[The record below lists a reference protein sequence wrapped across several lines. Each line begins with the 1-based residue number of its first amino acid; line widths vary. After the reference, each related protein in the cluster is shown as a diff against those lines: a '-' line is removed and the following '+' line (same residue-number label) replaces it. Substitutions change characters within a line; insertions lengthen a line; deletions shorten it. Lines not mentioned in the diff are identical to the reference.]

1 MSSYSLTSS
10 TTNTSTNRDLNVP
23 AVFNDFSSNKYI
35 NASKEFLESNSLIA
49 KISFLL
55 LVILLFIVVLKIGLS
70 VLAWILS
77 PSDKILLLNGMI
89 DASQLV
95 TFDQDPNKSSSYT
108 INRSNNENDGIEF
121 TWSVWLFIKE
131 TGPISTYQNVFHKG
145 NYSFQSNGMN
155 QPNNAPGLYINPDTN
170 NSKKLT
176 VVMNTFNKINEQ
188 LVIENIPLNKW
199 FNVIIRVQ
207 NRVLDVY
214 VNGMIANSLMLNG
227 VVKQNFGNVYLGA
240 NGGFNGF
247 ISNLSYYD
255 YSLGILAIQNIVSNG
270 PNTTMASQSLNSASS
285 LFTDYLSLRWF
296 FYSPVLKD
304 QYNP

>member
-1 MSSYSLTSS
+1 MNSYSLTSS
-10 TTNTSTNRDLNVP
+10 SSNTSSTNKVP
-23 AVFNDFSSNKYI
+23 EIFNDFNSNKYV

-55 LVILLFIVVLKIGLS
+55 LVILLFIILLKVALYIFGWL
-70 VLAWILS
+70 LT
-77 PSDKILLLNGMI
+77 PSSNILLLNGMI
-89 DASQLV
+89 DGSQLV
-95 TFDQDPNKSSSYT
+95 TFTQNPNEANSYT
-108 INRSNNENDGIEF
+108 INRSDNENDGIEF

-131 TGPISTYQNVFHKG
+131 TGPISTYQQVFHKG
-145 NYSFQSNGMN
+145 NYSFQNNGMN

-170 NSKKLT
+170 NTKKLT
-176 VVMNTFNKINEQ
+176 VVMNTFDKINEQ

-207 NRVLDVY
+207 NKVLDVY
-214 VNGMIANSLMLNG
+214 INGMIANSLMLNN
-227 VVKQNFGNVYLGA
+227 VVKQNFGNVYAGA

-247 ISNLSYYD
+247 ISNLTYYD
-255 YSLGILAIQNIVSNG
+255 YSLGILAIQNIISNG
-270 PNTTMASQSLNSASS
+270 PNTSMASQSLSSASS

>member
-10 TTNTSTNRDLNVP
+10 TTNTPTNKDLNGS
-23 AVFNDFSSNKYI
+23 AVFNNFSSNKYV

-49 KISFLL
+49 KISFLF
-55 LVILLFIVVLKIGLS
+55 LVILLFIILLKIGLS

-95 TFDQDPNKSSSYT
+95 TFTQDPNNSSSYT
-108 INRSNNENDGIEF
+108 IYRSNNENDGIEF

-170 NSKKLT
+170 SNKKLT
-176 VVMNTFNKINEQ
+176 VVMNTFDKINEQ

-199 FNVIIRVQ
+199 FNVIIRLQ

-214 VNGMIANSLMLNG
+214 VNGMIANSMKLYS
-227 VVKQNFGNVYLGA
+227 VVKQNFGNVYVAA

-255 YSLGILAIQNIVSNG
+255 YSLGILSIQNIVSNG
-270 PNTTMASQSLNSASS
+270 PNTNMASQSLSSASN

>member
-1 MSSYSLTSS
+1 
-10 TTNTSTNRDLNVP
+10 
-23 AVFNDFSSNKYI
+23 
-35 NASKEFLESNSLIA
+35 
-49 KISFLL
+49 
-55 LVILLFIVVLKIGLS
+55 
-70 VLAWILS
+70 
-77 PSDKILLLNGMI
+77 
-89 DASQLV
+89 
-95 TFDQDPNKSSSYT
+95 
-108 INRSNNENDGIEF
+108 
-121 TWSVWLFIKE
+121 
-131 TGPISTYQNVFHKG
+131 
-145 NYSFQSNGMN
+145 MN

-170 NSKKLT
+170 NTKKLT

-214 VNGMIANSLMLNG
+214 INGMIANSMKLYS
-227 VVKQNFGNVYLGA
+227 VVKQNFGNVYVAA

-255 YSLGILAIQNIVSNG
+255 YSLGILSIQNIVSNG
-270 PNTTMASQSLNSASS
+270 PNTNMASQSLSSASN

-296 FYSPVLKD
+296 FYSPVVKD

>member
-10 TTNTSTNRDLNVP
+10 TTNTSINKDLNSP
-23 AVFNDFSSNKYI
+23 AVFNNFSSNKYV

-55 LVILLFIVVLKIGLS
+55 LVILLFIILLKIGLS
-70 VLAWILS
+70 LLAWILS

-95 TFDQDPNKSSSYT
+95 TFTQDPNNSTSYT

-170 NSKKLT
+170 TSKKLT
-176 VVMNTFNKINEQ
+176 VVMNTFDKINEQ

-214 VNGMIANSLMLNG
+214 INGMIANSMKLYS
-227 VVKQNFGNVYLGA
+227 VVKQNFGNVYVAA

-255 YSLGILAIQNIVSNG
+255 YSLGILSIQNIVSNG
-270 PNTTMASQSLNSASS
+270 PNTNMASQSLSS
-285 LFTDYLSLRWF
+285 GSNLFTDYLSLRWF
-296 FYSPVLKD
+296 FYSPLQKD

>member
-10 TTNTSTNRDLNVP
+10 TTNTPTNKDLNGS
-23 AVFNDFSSNKYI
+23 AVFNNFSSNKYV

-49 KISFLL
+49 KISFLF
-55 LVILLFIVVLKIGLS
+55 LVILLFIILLKIGLS
-70 VLAWILS
+70 VLAWIMS
-77 PSDKILLLNGMI
+77 PSDKIVLLNGMI

-95 TFDQDPNKSSSYT
+95 TFTQDPNNSSSYT
-108 INRSNNENDGIEF
+108 IYRSNNENDGIEF
-121 TWSVWLFIKE
+121 TCSVWLFIKE

-170 NSKKLT
+170 SNKKLT
-176 VVMNTFNKINEQ
+176 VVMNTFDKINEQ

-214 VNGMIANSLMLNG
+214 INGMIANSMKLYS
-227 VVKQNFGNVYLGA
+227 VVKQNFGNVYVAA

-255 YSLGILAIQNIVSNG
+255 YSLGILSIQNIVSNG
-270 PNTTMASQSLNSASS
+270 PNTNMASQSLSSASN

-296 FYSPVLKD
+296 FYSPVVKD